1 MYDNSFLPKPFLIFL
16 ELIIVTIF
24 FIPLFTFLLGDQS
37 CECVSLEHIQ
47 LETIADFHGTVK
59 V

>member
-24 FIPLFTFLLGDQS
+24 FVPLFTFFTSGRDQS
-37 CECVSLEHIQ
+37 
-47 LETIADFHGTVK
+47 
-59 V
+59 